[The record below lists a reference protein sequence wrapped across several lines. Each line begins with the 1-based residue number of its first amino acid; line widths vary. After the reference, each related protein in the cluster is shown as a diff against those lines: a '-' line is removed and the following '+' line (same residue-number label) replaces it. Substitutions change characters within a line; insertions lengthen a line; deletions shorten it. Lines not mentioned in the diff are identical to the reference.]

1 MKNYSEDGILRQQ
14 AEDLHKKKI
23 HDEGPPSE
31 ELMLKLIHELEVH
44 QIELELQN
52 TELEMAKSA
61 AQKAV
66 EKYTELYD
74 FAPSGYFTLSDR
86 GKIVN
91 LNLCG
96 AQMLGKVRS
105 KLINS
110 NLGFFVSDDTRA
122 LFNNFLNAVFT
133 NKVKETC
140 EITLSTPGTPPMYVH
155 LNGIFIEDE
164 QLCFLTMIDLT
175 EKKKIEQKLHE
186 VKEKLN
192 LALDNGKIGIWE
204 RDLETG
210 RLTWDNGMEK
220 MFGIEEGTFE
230 GTYEAFEKCLVEED
244 IPHTREAIR
253 RAEQEDAPYET
264 IYRVKQ
270 PNGNIIHIKTKGL
283 VIHDKSG
290 KKASFSGVCFDIT
303 EMKKGVEETMF
314 KLNEELLRSNKELEQ
329 FAYIA
334 SHDLQ
339 EPLRMVSNFVQ
350 LLGQRYKG
358 KLDDDADL
366 FIHYALDGATRMQG
380 LIMDL
385 LKYSRI
391 TTRGQIFQAVDLNK
405 VMTIIINNLSIKI
418 EEKNADVH
426 CEELPIVI
434 GDEGQLV
441 QLLQNLVQN
450 ALIFCT
456 ANPIVHISVKEDP
469 YHFTFSVKD
478 NGIGIEPQ
486 YFNRVFLMFQ
496 QLRPKEESRGNGIG
510 LALCKRIVERHGG
523 KIWIESQLGEGAT
536 FYFTI
541 PKTKH

>member
-1 MKNYSEDGILRQQ
+1 MKKYSENRILRDQ
-14 AEDLHKKKI
+14 AEGLHKKKI
-23 HDEGPPSE
+23 HEDGPPSE

-52 TELEMAKSA
+52 AELEIAKSA

-74 FAPSGYFTLSDR
+74 FAPSGYFTLSTG
-86 GKIVN
+86 GKIIN

-96 AQMLGKVRS
+96 SQMLGKVRS

-110 NLGFFVSDDTRA
+110 NLGFFVSDDTRT
-122 LFNNFLNAVFT
+122 LFNYFLKAVFLT
-133 NKVKETC
+133 KAKETC
-140 EITLSTPGTPPMYVH
+140 EVTLLTPGAPPMYVH
-155 LNGIFIEDE
+155 LSGIFIEDE
-164 QLCFLTMIDLT
+164 QQCFLTMIDLT

-210 RLTWDNGMEK
+210 RLTWDKWMER
-220 MFGIEEGTFE
+220 MFGIERGSFE

-264 IYRVKQ
+264 IYRVKL
-270 PNGNIIHIKTKGL
+270 PNGNINHIKTKGL
-283 VIHDKSG
+283 VIYDKAG

-303 EMKKGVEETMF
+303 EMKKGVEETLF
-314 KLNEELLRSNKELEQ
+314 NLNEELLRSNKELEQ
-329 FAYIA
+329 FAYVA

-339 EPLRMVSNFVQ
+339 EPLRMISNFIQ

-358 KLDDDADL
+358 KLDDDADQ
-366 FIHYALDGATRMQG
+366 FIHYAVDGAARMQG

-391 TTRGQIFQAVDLNK
+391 TTRGQIFQAADFNTEMNIVINHLD
-405 VMTIIINNLSIKI
+405 VIIK
-418 EEKNADVH
+418 EKNAIVH
-426 CEELPIVI
+426 FEELPVVV

-441 QLLQNLVQN
+441 QLMQNLVHN
-450 ALIFCT
+450 ALNFCIAT
-456 ANPIVHISVKEDP
+456 PIVHIAVKENP

-478 NGIGIEPQ
+478 NGIGIEQQ
-486 YFNRVFLMFQ
+486 YFDRVFLMFQ
-496 QLRPKEESRGNGIG
+496 QLLPKEESRGNGIG
-510 LALCKRIVERHGG
+510 LAICKRIVERHGG
-523 KIWIESQLGEGAT
+523 KIWIESQIGEGTT

-541 PKTKH
+541 PKAKL